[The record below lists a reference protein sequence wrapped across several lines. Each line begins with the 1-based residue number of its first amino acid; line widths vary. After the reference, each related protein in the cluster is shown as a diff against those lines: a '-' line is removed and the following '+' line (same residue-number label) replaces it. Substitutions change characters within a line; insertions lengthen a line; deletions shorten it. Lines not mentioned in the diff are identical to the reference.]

1 MIYVMGFI
9 VAVQSIVI
17 YRLYRE
23 NRRRNN
29 KLRMFRTL
37 INGSSFIIV

>member
-1 MIYVMGFI
+1 MIFVMGFI
-9 VAVQSIVI
+9 VTIQSIVI
-17 YRLYRE
+17 YHLYRE

-37 INGSSFIIV
+37 INGNSFMIV